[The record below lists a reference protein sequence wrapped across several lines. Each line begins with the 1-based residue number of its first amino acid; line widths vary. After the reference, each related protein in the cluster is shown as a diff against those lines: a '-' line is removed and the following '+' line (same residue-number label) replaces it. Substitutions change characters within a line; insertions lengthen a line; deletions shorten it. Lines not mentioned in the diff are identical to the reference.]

1 MTRYTH
7 DELVARIKTPGWRP
21 VGKDKPASAT
31 LEEVLR
37 STHRLE
43 APTLIQEIDT
53 EIELDLIEIQKL
65 WRYLGLPL

>member
-7 DELVARIKTPGWRP
+7 DELVARIKTPGWRR
-21 VGKDKPASAT
+21 VGKDKVTSAT

-43 APTLIQEIDT
+43 APRLIQEMDT

-65 WRYLGLPL
+65 WRYLGLPV